1 MRTRPIIAVTVLTVS
16 LGLSAALVGCSDD
29 DAAPEVSMSASTS
42 STAPEPT
49 TTSQPTTAPPTTA
62 TTAPPTT
69 TVAPGSSIPPPS
81 DGSATTPADAVAV
94 WMVGQGYEYAGDC
107 VSASLDTDIGKYCSR
122 VVADRGTEV
131 VYEIGPT
138 FSEFTT
144 YLLVRQ
150 EVSGWVVAETAPLG
164 GAPPW

>member
-29 DAAPEVSMSASTS
+29 DPAPEVSMSASTS

-49 TTSQPTTAPPTTA
+49 TTTTAPPTM
-62 TTAPPTT
+62 TAPPTT
-69 TVAPGSSIPPPS
+69 TTVAPGPSIPPPS
-81 DGSATTPADAVAV
+81 DGSATTSFDAVAV